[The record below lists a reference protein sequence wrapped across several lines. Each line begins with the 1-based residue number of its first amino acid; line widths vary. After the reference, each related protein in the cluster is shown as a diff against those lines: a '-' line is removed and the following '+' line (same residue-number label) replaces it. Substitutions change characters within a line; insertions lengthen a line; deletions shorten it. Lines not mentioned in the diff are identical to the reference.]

1 MIVGRS
7 FDGDDDDRTKWDQ
20 HDVYPRALSII
31 VDGCRAHVRFA
42 VNLLEVSF
50 PARWQSED
58 FCSMIIV
65 RCKVRMIFLP
75 LHGDIERIASSHP
88 FHSLV
93 SAMPNGH

>member
-50 PARWQSED
+50 PGLWRFCGVSGCIGHKFSEA
-58 FCSMIIV
+58 
-65 RCKVRMIFLP
+65 L
-75 LHGDIERIASSHP
+75 L
-88 FHSLV
+88 
-93 SAMPNGH
+93 